1 MFVVLDRLLPLW
13 RKWTFRSEHFNP
25 PASRFVIS
33 KGSCSPS
40 AFARL
45 MSKLAE
51 AGADRLYR
59 FIDRW
64 WPVARRQ
71 FRSIRRFSIAI
82 QLVVHARWKRRA
94 VKNKLRAR
102 SIYGKRVPTRTKVH
116 GGPCARDAFAH
127 GSFVVDSLAFTIA
140 FFFFRFFVFR
150 KRKETNFSCLR
161 AFADICRLINHN

>member
-1 MFVVLDRLLPLW
+1 MFVALDRVLSLW

-59 FIDRW
+59 SIDRW

-82 QLVVHARWKRRA
+82 QLVVHARSNENESARRA
-94 VKNKLRAR
+94 LC
-102 SIYGKRVPTRTKVH
+102 TRCFCTRLV
-116 GGPCARDAFAH
+116 CRRFVSFRDRLF
-127 GSFVVDSLAFTIA
+127 
-140 FFFFRFFVFR
+140 FFVFSFFER
-150 KRKETNFSCLR
+150 GKRQIFRVWE
-161 AFADICRLINHN
+161 RLQMFVVLSIVISGIFCV